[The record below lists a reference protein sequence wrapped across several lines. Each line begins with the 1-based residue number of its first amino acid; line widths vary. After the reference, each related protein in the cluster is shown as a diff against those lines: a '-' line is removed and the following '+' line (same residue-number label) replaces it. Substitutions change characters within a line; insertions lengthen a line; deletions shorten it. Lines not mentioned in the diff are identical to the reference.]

1 MMAVKGNCV
10 KGLRRALVIFAQL
23 PLVTVALAQD
33 EAVNGAPPGGSLL
46 VLLMG
51 LGAILPRRP
60 HPLSCANDWAVQ
72 IFSENGAP

>member
-10 KGLRRALVIFAQL
+10 KGLRRALVIVAQL
-23 PLVTVALAQD
+23 PLATVALAQD

-51 LGAILPRRP
+51 LGAIFLVGLTFIVRER
-60 HPLSCANDWAVQ
+60 LGGSNL
-72 IFSENGAP
+72 SENGAP